1 MATTKI
7 WPIRDS
13 LKRVLDYAENPDKTG
28 YLDLRR
34 VLEYAEDGSKT
45 YVDDEFEDRYFI
57 SGVNCS
63 VETACEEMTE
73 VKRRFGKTGGNQAYH
88 AYQSFKPGEVT
99 AELCHQIGVR
109 LANELWGDRFQ
120 VIVATHIDKAHL
132 HNHLIVNS
140 VSFLD
145 GKKFNDN
152 KAAYRRLREYSDFIC
167 GCHDLSVIRQ
177 PGPAAARP
185 LHTAEK
191 KGEPTRYNLMREAID
206 RAMAQGCVEMRD
218 LHHALQ
224 EQGYVLNTSE
234 NRKYATIR
242 SIHSERAVRLYRL
255 GEDYDLPG
263 LERRLDENYARMWH
277 NCRFTPYR
285 PARQKQPVARPY
297 RMWGSFSKAR
307 KIGGLR
313 ALYLH
318 YCYLL
323 GILPKNSGRR
333 PLSPEMRSEVRK
345 LDKYTREFD
354 LINRHHLETEEAVR
368 DFIPAREQTLS
379 ELVAQRKTCSNRMRY
394 LTGDEYQTALGQR
407 DILSRQ
413 IKILRKEVY
422 TARGILDGL
431 EEKRRILNIERQMQP
446 KPQKQRTRMER
457 SWER

>member
-45 YVDDEFEDRYFI
+45 HLDDEFEDRYFI
-57 SGVNCS
+57 SGVNCN

-88 AYQSFKPGEVT
+88 AYQSFKPGEVS

-132 HNHLIVNS
+132 HNHLIINS

-152 KAAYRRLREYSDFIC
+152 KAAYCRLREYSDFIC

-177 PGPAAARP
+177 PGTAVSRP

-191 KGEPTRYNLMREAID
+191 NGEPTRYNLMREAID

-234 NRKYATIR
+234 TRKYATIR

-263 LERRLDENYARMWH
+263 LERRL
-277 NCRFTPYR
+277 
-285 PARQKQPVARPY
+285 
-297 RMWGSFSKAR
+297 WGSFSKAR

-333 PLSPEMRSEVRK
+333 PLSPEMRAEVRK

-368 DFIPAREQTLS
+368 DFIPAREQTLA

-394 LTGDEYQTALGQR
+394 LSGDEYQTALGQR

-446 KPQKQRTRMER
+446 KPQKQITRMER